1 MEGNKDGQETE
12 NQVNLNV
19 QQKWS
24 LGLVRMV

>member
-19 QQKWS
+19 QQQWS